1 MIAST
6 VNFNLVKG
14 LGQIER
20 TREQTGKK
28 QNLKWFRFHAA
39 RLPFLGVHHAQKVA
53 WRDRGCAALPGME
66 RTSRFCL
73 VVSVAVL
80 CCIRCSA
87 QQITVADG
95 SLSRPP
101 TLQVDG
107 EGRAF
112 VAAGRQL
119 LRLNSELVPEQNITL
134 SAGAVDISLSSG
146 GERLVVCLEDS
157 SCAVYNASD
166 LSAELSLVQASALR
180 LTDVVNGVALF
191 AAEDSYYAGSHELID
206 EAAVPAGILRLTQ
219 VGGLE
224 GANFVRSMEYDT
236 FPGSFQRDFFAG
248 FMSGTNA
255 YYISFDT
262 NPTSI
267 RGIKVTRVCDV
278 TACPGGSATCG
289 ISALY
294 EELFVCGG
302 RSFGAVGDG
311 VCGVSVVEDFA
322 GTTGAGIVISRC
334 RQGFQDSNVVC
345 YVPVAEV
352 DRIMDTRYDS
362 CSMGIGQVNL
372 DWTEFDGNCRQSDV
386 SCSPSPPT
394 SVLKVPTAN
403 QGLGV

>member
-1 MIAST
+1 M
-6 VNFNLVKG
+6 
-14 LGQIER
+14 
-20 TREQTGKK
+20 
-28 QNLKWFRFHAA
+28 
-39 RLPFLGVHHAQKVA
+39 
-53 WRDRGCAALPGME
+53 
-66 RTSRFCL
+66 
-73 VVSVAVL
+73 
-80 CCIRCSA
+80 
-87 QQITVADG
+87 ADG
-95 SLSRPP
+95 SLPRPP

-134 SAGAVDISLSSG
+134 SAGALNISLSSG

-166 LSAELSLVQASALR
+166 LSAEPSLVQASAL
-180 LTDVVNGVALF
+180 TDVVNRVALF

-206 EAAVPAGILRLTQ
+206 ENAVPAGIIRLTQ

-224 GANFVRSMEYDT
+224 GANFVRSMEYNT

-262 NPTSI
+262 NPTII
-267 RGIKVTRVCDV
+267 RGIKVTRVCHV
-278 TACPGGSATCG
+278 TGCPGGSATCG

-294 EELFVCGG
+294 EELLVCGG
-302 RSFGAVGDG
+302 RPIGDEEDG

-322 GTTGAGIVISRC
+322 GTTGTGIVISRC
-334 RQGFQDSNVVC
+334 RQGFQGSNVVC

-372 DWTEFDGNCRQSDV
+372 DWTLFNGGCRQSDV
-386 SCSPSPPT
+386 SCNPSPPT

>member
-1 MIAST
+1 
-6 VNFNLVKG
+6 
-14 LGQIER
+14 
-20 TREQTGKK
+20 
-28 QNLKWFRFHAA
+28 
-39 RLPFLGVHHAQKVA
+39 
-53 WRDRGCAALPGME
+53 ME
-66 RTSRFCL
+66 RTSRFRL

-80 CCIRCSA
+80 CCCQCSA

-134 SAGAVDISLSSG
+134 PADAVDISLSSG

-166 LSAELSLVQASALR
+166 LSAEPSLVQASAL
-180 LTDVVNGVALF
+180 TEVVNGVALF
-191 AAEDSYYAGSHELID
+191 TAGDSYYTGSHELMD
-206 EAAVPAGILRLTQ
+206 GTAVPSGIIRLTQ

-224 GANFVRSMEYDT
+224 GANFVRDMDYDT
-236 FPGSFQRDFFAG
+236 FPGTFQRDFFAG

-255 YYISFDT
+255 YFIASDT
-262 NPTSI
+262 NPDGA
-267 RGIKVTRVCDV
+267 RGIKVMRVCHV
-278 TACPGGSATCG
+278 TGCPGGSATCG

-294 EELFVCGG
+294 EEQLVCGD
-302 RSFGAVGDG
+302 RTFSDVGDG
-311 VCGVSVVEDFA
+311 VCGVSVIEDFA
-322 GTTGAGIVISRC
+322 GTTGTGIVISRC
-334 RQGFQDSNVVC
+334 RRGFQDSNVVC

-362 CSMGIGQVNL
+362 CSLGNGFVNL
-372 DWTEFDGNCRQSDV
+372 EWTEFNGACHQLDV
-386 SCSPSPPT
+386 SW
-394 SVLKVPTAN
+394 
-403 QGLGV
+403 